1 MTDTNSSNNSLTFDV
16 EAAPEF
22 SFLTVN
28 LPAGRTVKVEASAMA
43 AMDTNISMKTKMKGG
58 FKRFFAGE
66 SLFINEFTAQGGAG
80 KLSIAPYCAGSI
92 QHVSLNNQT
101 IYLQSSAYLAS
112 SPEISVDV
120 KWQGMKKGF
129 FSGESFFLVKCSG
142 TGDLWFNTFGAM
154 LRIDEIDPNFVVD
167 SGHIV
172 AFTEGVNYNI
182 EKFGGYKSL
191 FLSGEGFVC
200 RFNGQGTVWIQSRK
214 PTSFLGWLNHYRPV
228 GKN

>member
-1 MTDTNSSNNSLTFDV
+1 MSEATNAASLKFEI

-22 SFLTVN
+22 SYLTVN
-28 LPAGRTVKVEASAMA
+28 IPTDRTLKVEASAMA
-43 AMDTNISMKTKMKGG
+43 SMDTNIKMKTKMKGG

-66 SLFINEFTAQGGAG
+66 SLFINEFTAEGGPG
-80 KLSIAPYCAGSI
+80 KVSIAPYCSGDI
-92 QHVSLNNQT
+92 QHLYLNNQT
-101 IYLQSSAYLAS
+101 VYLQSSAYVAS
-112 SPEISVDV
+112 SPEINVEV

-129 FSGESFFLVKCSG
+129 FSGESFFLIKCTG

-154 LRIDEIDPNFVVD
+154 LRIDQIDPTLVVD

-172 AFTEGVNYNI
+172 AFTDGVTYNV

-200 RFNGQGTVWIQSRK
+200 RFSGEGTVWVQSRK
-214 PTSFLGWLNHYRPV
+214 PNSFLGWLYLYRPTK
-228 GKN
+228 KN